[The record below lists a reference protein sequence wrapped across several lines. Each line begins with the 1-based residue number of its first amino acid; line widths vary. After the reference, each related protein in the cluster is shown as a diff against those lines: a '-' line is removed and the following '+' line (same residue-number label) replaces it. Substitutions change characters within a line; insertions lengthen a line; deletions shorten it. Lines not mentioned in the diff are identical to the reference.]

1 MPWLHN
7 YQPLPWWPLSTLA
20 AALPV
25 LVLFVVLLVLRQRA
39 WVAALAGATT
49 AFLLATTLFGQPVGL
64 ATRAAG
70 FGAAYGFLQI
80 AWIIIG
86 ALFLYNVA
94 VETGQFQVMKD
105 SISALSSDRRIQ
117 VILVAFCFGAFL
129 EGASGGGAPVAI
141 AGSFLIGLGFPP
153 FQAALVCLL
162 ANTAPVAWGSVGSP
176 VRLLSGV
183 TDLPEPA
190 LNAMIGRIL
199 PVFSVILPVWIVR
212 STTTW
217 RRTAEVLPALLVSG
231 VAFAG
236 MQLFWS
242 NCMETGLV
250 DIASG
255 TFALLAMVVFL
266 RFWRPRE
273 ALPIGGGAVAVTRH
287 APLAVLR
294 GWSPFILASALIFAW
309 AVPLKPLLTVPV
321 LKAVPVPGLHQA
333 VARVPPAV
341 AESTVE
347 RAVLD
352 LNVVAL
358 PGTAVFLGAFL
369 SLSLVG
375 MPLRAGLVLLGRT
388 VRSLGP
394 SLAAICLMVALAF
407 VTRYSGMD
415 IVLGLSLTRTGWLYP
430 FFGTLLGW
438 LGVGLTGTD
447 GGSNTL
453 FGNLQRVTAE
463 QLGLDPVLMASANS
477 AGGVMGKM
485 ISAQSIVVSSVAT
498 RQEGN
503 EAAIFRALFPH
514 SIALVSLVGL
524 LVMLY
529 AYVFPGVV
537 PGR

>member
-1 MPWLHN
+1 MPWLHD
-7 YQPLPWWPLSTLA
+7 YQPLPWWPASTLA
-20 AALPV
+20 AATPV
-25 LVLFVVLLVLRQRA
+25 LALFFVLLVLRHRA
-39 WVAALAGATT
+39 WVAALAGAVT
-49 AFLLATTLFGQPVGL
+49 AFLLAVLLFGQPAGL
-64 ATRAAG
+64 ALRAAG

-80 AWIIIG
+80 AWIIVG
-86 ALFLYNVA
+86 ALFLYDVA
-94 VETGQFQVMKD
+94 VETGQFQVMKE
-105 SISALSSDRRIQ
+105 SITALSSDRRLQ
-117 VILVAFCFGAFL
+117 VILIAFCFGAFL

-176 VRLLSGV
+176 VRLLAGV
-183 TDLPEPA
+183 TDLSEPA

-231 VAFAG
+231 LAFAG

-242 NCMETGLV
+242 NFMETGLV

-255 TFALLAMVVFL
+255 TFALLVMVVFL

-273 ALPIGGGAVAVTRH
+273 ELPINGAVAVRRH
-287 APLAVLR
+287 APLAVLK

-309 AVPLKPLLTVPV
+309 AVPLKPLLSVPA
-321 LKAVPVPGLHQA
+321 LRAVPVPGLHEA
-333 VARVPPAV
+333 VARVPPVV
-341 AESTVE
+341 ATPTAE

-352 LNVVAL
+352 VNVLAL

-369 SLSLVG
+369 SAWLLGLSPRRSL
-375 MPLRAGLVLLGRT
+375 ALLGRT
-388 VRSLGP
+388 VQQLAP

-407 VTRYSGMD
+407 VTRYAGMD
-415 IVLGLSLTRTGWLYP
+415 IVLGLSLTHTGWLYP

-485 ISAQSIVVSSVAT
+485 IAAQSIVVSSAAT

-524 LVMLY
+524 LVMVY